1 MRSAILHNACWLLRG
16 LTPLVDIV
24 KNLYIIQISYFYFI
38 NIIIGAQM
46 GRPKGSKNKTPE
58 QIVADAKK
66 AAKLANVK
74 ATAMKKIAALEL
86 KHAEK
91 IVKLSK

>member
-1 MRSAILHNACWLLRG
+1 
-16 LTPLVDIV
+16 
-24 KNLYIIQISYFYFI
+24 
-38 NIIIGAQM
+38 M